1 MQQMLL
7 GSGGKPPA
15 KYYIDDV
22 FSMDPY
28 YGKTAYPY
36 NVLGHTITTN
46 VNIKDDGGFVWI
58 KTRESTAENLWFSPL
73 MGVGKNITPASAAAM
88 VTQGNRITQYKT
100 DGFKLASDQ
109 SVNHTDK
116 KVMSW
121 SFKNN
126 KGFFS
131 HVEWTGNGTARTIS
145 HDLGCKPGFIA
156 VKSISQGGNWT
167 VWHRGMNKG
176 VTPHNYYQRLNVGG
190 GLQTDYDPFTAEP
203 TATGFAIIADN
214 SNDYEAYMNKSG
226 EDYMAWVWAGGASD
240 AATAKSV
247 EFDGSDD
254 QLNIPDS
261 ADWDLGNGDF
271 TLETWVKSTQT
282 TSGYF
287 TALGQWTTHT
297 SPDYGWAIRYAS
309 QDIGTGWSFFYSTNG
324 SNYITTMGSDISD
337 GQWHH
342 IAITRTGGKL
352 RTFTDGI
359 LNTTRST
366 TDTFTTSGTT
376 MKIGGQDTS
385 GNYFDGQLSNVRLV
399 KGTALYT
406 SSFRPPTEPLTNV
419 TNTVLLCCNS
429 SSVTGSTVT
438 PGTITASS
446 SPTASTDSP
455 FDDPGNFIFGPDGD
469 QNIIKTGYYIGN
481 GDSTNGLEVE
491 LGFEPQ
497 FLWIKADGTTS
508 DANYNWLV
516 FDTMRTM
523 DNRKHDNTHDSG
535 RLYSSNNGAEVDTD
549 DGINVLPTGFKI
561 QGNSDDRNGDGHQY
575 IYIAIR
581 ASEGYV
587 SKVPTAGSEVFAM
600 DTGNGSTTD
609 PTFDSGFVVDF
620 GLMRSLGSDNWAAHS
635 RLMGKYWLTVDS
647 ASSQY
652 STNGSKFDSAVGMLK
667 TGNGSSVYGWMWKRH
682 AGFDCVAVKPGA
694 TGDHIPHNLGRV
706 PEMIWA
712 KDRGQNA
719 EWSVYHKGLNGGT
732 NPEQYRL
739 KFTDEA
745 VQDTTNAW
753 NDEAPTSTHFSVGSW
768 LATNEM
774 MFMLFASTDVSH
786 VGYYS
791 GDNSGQTI
799 TTGFQPRFIIIRNTA
814 GYEWF
819 VFDTVRGWSQN
830 NQDWFLR
837 LDASYAQSDHVND
850 RPDDIGHP
858 LSTGF
863 YLKGDTNNDL
873 AATNKTGNSYIYYCH
888 A

>member
-1 MQQMLL
+1 MLL
-7 GSGGKPPA
+7 GSGGEPPA

-36 NVLGHTITTN
+36 NVLGHTITTG

-58 KTRESTAENLWFSPL
+58 KTRETTYENLWFSPL
-73 MGVGKNITPASAAAM
+73 MGVGKNITPASAGAM
-88 VTQGNRITQYKT
+88 VTQGGRITQYKT

-121 SFKNN
+121 SFKNS

-131 HVEWTGNGTARTIS
+131 HVEWTGSGSARTIS

-156 VKSISQGGNWT
+156 VKSMSQGGNWT

-190 GLQTDYDPFTAEP
+190 GLQSDYQPFTAEP

-226 EDYMAWVWAGGASD
+226 EDYKAWVWAGGASD
-240 AATAKSV
+240 AATARSV
-247 EFDGSDD
+247 SFDSSSNET
-254 QLNIPDS
+254 LEIADS
-261 ADWDLGNGDF
+261 ADFDFGSTFTFEAWVKPEFDNHNYNMIFKHGSFEISIQDNGRFWFDPNHIHTGGDF
-271 TLETWVKSTQT
+271 YSSTG
-282 TSGYF
+282 SVPE
-287 TALGQWTTHT
+287 GQWTHVAVV
-297 SPDYGWAIRYAS
+297 G
-309 QDIGTGWSFFYSTNG
+309 
-324 SNYITTMGSDISD
+324 
-337 GQWHH
+337 
-342 IAITRTGGKL
+342 
-352 RTFTDGI
+352 
-359 LNTTRST
+359 
-366 TDTFTTSGTT
+366 TSGTLKMYINGVNNQNANRT
-376 MKIGGQDTS
+376 GVDITGDTGAATISANGG
-385 GNYFDGQLSNVRLV
+385 YFLKGSISNLRIV
-399 KGTALYT
+399 KGTAVYT
-406 SSFRPPTEPLTNV
+406 SSFRPPTEPLTNI
-419 TNTVLLCCNS
+419 TNTKLLCCNN
-429 SSVTGSTVT
+429 SSVTGSSVT
-438 PGTITASS
+438 PNTITANG
-446 SPTASTDSP
+446 SPTASSDSP
-455 FDDPGNFIFGPDGD
+455 FDDSGNFIFGPDGD

-481 GDSTNGLEVE
+481 GDSTDGLEVE

-497 FLWIKADGTTS
+497 FVWIKADGTGS

-561 QGNSDDRNGDGHQY
+561 QGNNDDRNGDGHQY

-587 SKVPTAGSEVFAM
+587 SKVPEAGSDVFAM
-600 DTGNGSTTD
+600 DTGNSSTTD
-609 PTFDSGFVVDF
+609 PTFDSGFPVDF
-620 GLMRSLGSDNWAAHS
+620 GLKRSLGGDNWAAHS

-647 ASSQY
+647 SSSQY
-652 STNGSKFDSAVGMLK
+652 SENGSKFDSAVGMLK
-667 TGNGSSVYGWMWKRH
+667 TGNPSSVYGWMWKRH

-712 KDRGQNA
+712 KDRGQSA

-739 KFTDEA
+739 KFTDETT
-745 VQDTTNAW
+745 QDTTNAW
-753 NDEAPTSTHFSVGSW
+753 NDEAPTSTHFTVGSW